1 MNKEDTEKD
10 EDDLFRE
17 REEGSDCEE
26 PEIDVAGREDSRGE
40 VGGDDRKSNY
50 QNDLQAISIWAYMD
64 ESMRT
69 QNPPSRV
76 RRANEP

>member
-1 MNKEDTEKD
+1 
-10 EDDLFRE
+10 
-17 REEGSDCEE
+17 
-26 PEIDVAGREDSRGE
+26 

-50 QNDLQAISIWAYMD
+50 RNDLQAISIWAYMD